1 MLRSLIA
8 SSLLLV
14 ATFLAAQSSSERA
27 AVRVTATVQNTP
39 AITLS
44 WAPISS
50 TTALTIYRKSKS
62 ATSWGSAV
70 ATPAATSTSWTD
82 NNVSTGSNYEYKV
95 VRVSAG
101 VTGTGYINTGVQV
114 PVVDYRGKI
123 ILLVDNTLSSAL
135 ATELSQLTNDLRADG
150 WGVLRSDVSRTA
162 SVTSVKSI
170 VQGHYN
176 SDPSNVKALYIVG
189 HVPVPYSGNIT
200 PDGHEDTRGA
210 RPTDAYYADMDG
222 SWTDNS
228 VNTTAT
234 SQQRTWNTPGDG
246 KFDQSD
252 LPSSVELQV
261 GRVDMYDLPTFGTT
275 EVQLMRNYLNKAHS
289 YKVKGWVPN
298 ARAVLVDNL
307 QWLGNPVAGS
317 GWRASAMVGQLS
329 PVPTAPVLS
338 FKNYING
345 QSYLW
350 TAHYGGGLIAVDG
363 GVSTYNGTDGG
374 VTTQELASSVTM
386 GGVFNMALGS
396 FFYDFD
402 SRNNFLRA
410 VIARGD
416 GLTNCWAGIP
426 AWYFHH
432 MGLGENIGYSVAA
445 SMNNTGLYPP
455 LTEGW
460 QSSIGR
466 THMNLMGDPSLRM
479 KMVAPPSNLVVANAG
494 GNAAFSWTA
503 SSEGAMGYHIYH
515 VDVNAGV
522 TTRLTTNPVT
532 TTSWTSGTVPFVAGR
547 QYMVRA
553 MMLEIGASGSYYN
566 LSLGAMAVST
576 GSGTADCLG
585 VVGGTATVGSACNDN
600 DPCTVNDVYN
610 ANCQCVGTSITPAA
624 SITAAGPTT
633 FCSGGSVVLN
643 ANAGTGYSYVWRR
656 DGATISGATSSSL
669 TATQSGSYTVQVGSG
684 SCTTTSTA
692 VTVSASGGMAPTAT
706 AQGPTSFC
714 SGGSVVIT
722 TAAASGNSYQWRLNG
737 NTINGATGNSYTAI
751 QSGSYTVTVSN
762 GSCSGTSDPV
772 VVSASGSMSTPVINA
787 QGPISFCSGANVI
800 LTTQQASGNSYQWYL
815 DGSVIPGATSYAY
828 TAFWNGAH
836 TVVVSNGTCSATSA
850 ALSISVGSQPSNSIN
865 AGGTTTF
872 CSGGSVVLSGNT
884 SSGYTYSWARN
895 GTTISG
901 ATTSSYTAT
910 QSGTYIRTVSNNGCS
925 NTSNSVVVT
934 VTGNLTPSITAQGS
948 TSFCTGGSVVLST
961 ASATGNSYVWQRNG
975 TAISG
980 ATSSSYTAT
989 QAGSYTVVVAN
1000 GPCSGTSSAVSV
1012 TVSNSTT
1019 PTITAQGSTSFCTG
1033 GSVVLSTASA
1043 TGNSYV
1049 WRRNGTTISGATSS
1063 SYTATQAGSY
1073 TVVVANGPCSGT
1085 SSAVSVTVSGSGT
1098 TPTITAQG
1106 STSFCSGGNV
1116 ILVTQQASGNTYQWR
1131 LNGNPI
1137 NGATNYAYTAFWNG
1151 NMTVTVSNGSCT
1163 VTSAPVAIQVG
1174 TAPAAT
1180 ITASGATS
1188 FCSGGSVVLSGNT
1201 GNGYTY
1207 SWQRNGSTISG
1218 ASASSYTATT
1228 AGNYTRTVTNN
1239 GCSATSSPITV
1250 SVGSG
1255 PSPAITAQGSTS
1267 FCSGGNVLLS
1277 TASASGNNYV
1287 WQRNGTTIAGA
1298 TSNTYTATMSGN
1310 YTVSVTNGNCSGTSA
1325 PVAVNASGS
1334 GPTPTVNAL
1343 GPTSFCTGGNVILT
1357 TEQIAGATYQWRYNG
1372 VVLPGATNH
1381 AYTAY
1386 LNGAFTVTVTTG
1398 TCSATSAQTNINVVP
1413 GPTATIS
1420 ADGPTTFC
1428 AGSSVTLSTN
1438 SGTGYAYTW
1447 YRNGVVIPGATANEH
1462 TATLT
1467 GYYMVRISL
1476 SNCTSTSPSLYVQS
1490 FSPPSVTC
1498 SADPEDA
1505 AVNAVANGGLAP
1517 YAFNW
1522 NTSPTSTTAQANV
1535 TASGTYTV
1543 VVTDARGC
1551 TASCSTT
1558 IELPEGNDCM
1568 GARTE
1573 TQVTWGANPSW
1584 NNPAG
1589 FMINNFAGAFPAPNH
1604 LTIGCGSRKLRLTS
1618 GSAVVAFLPSNGP
1631 IARLPSGTMVNPTSY
1646 GNTFAG
1652 QLVALKLSVRFDE
1665 YDAWYS
1671 PSTTPLGDMVVA
1683 SGLFAGWTVQQVID
1697 AADEKIGNCGNSYT
1711 REALNE
1717 ALTAINEGYAG
1728 GIVNS
1733 GYLICPEGSG
1743 MAPEPAGSINA
1754 IAGTAK
1760 SIHLV
1765 DPSAVVFPNPTSG
1778 VTVFSFT
1785 PSLPDQRTTFE
1796 LRSVNGALIESR
1808 DLGILPAG
1816 VEHRL
1821 DWDAT
1826 GRGAGLYLY
1835 RITAGT
1841 VVMTGKLVVE

>member
-1 MLRSLIA
+1 
-8 SSLLLV
+8 
-14 ATFLAAQSSSERA
+14 
-27 AVRVTATVQNTP
+27 
-39 AITLS
+39 
-44 WAPISS
+44 
-50 TTALTIYRKSKS
+50 
-62 ATSWGSAV
+62 
-70 ATPAATSTSWTD
+70 
-82 NNVSTGSNYEYKV
+82 
-95 VRVSAG
+95 
-101 VTGTGYINTGVQV
+101 
-114 PVVDYRGKI
+114 
-123 ILLVDNTLSSAL
+123 
-135 ATELSQLTNDLRADG
+135 
-150 WGVLRSDVSRTA
+150 
-162 SVTSVKSI
+162 
-170 VQGHYN
+170 
-176 SDPSNVKALYIVG
+176 
-189 HVPVPYSGNIT
+189 
-200 PDGHEDTRGA
+200 
-210 RPTDAYYADMDG
+210 
-222 SWTDNS
+222 
-228 VNTTAT
+228 
-234 SQQRTWNTPGDG
+234 
-246 KFDQSD
+246 
-252 LPSSVELQV
+252 
-261 GRVDMYDLPTFGTT
+261 
-275 EVQLMRNYLNKAHS
+275 
-289 YKVKGWVPN
+289 
-298 ARAVLVDNL
+298 
-307 QWLGNPVAGS
+307 
-317 GWRASAMVGQLS
+317 
-329 PVPTAPVLS
+329 
-338 FKNYING
+338 
-345 QSYLW
+345 
-350 TAHYGGGLIAVDG
+350 
-363 GVSTYNGTDGG
+363 
-374 VTTQELASSVTM
+374 
-386 GGVFNMALGS
+386 
-396 FFYDFD
+396 
-402 SRNNFLRA
+402 
-410 VIARGD
+410 
-416 GLTNCWAGIP
+416 
-426 AWYFHH
+426 
-432 MGLGENIGYSVAA
+432 
-445 SMNNTGLYPP
+445 
-455 LTEGW
+455 
-460 QSSIGR
+460 
-466 THMNLMGDPSLRM
+466 
-479 KMVAPPSNLVVANAG
+479 
-494 GNAAFSWTA
+494 
-503 SSEGAMGYHIYH
+503 
-515 VDVNAGV
+515 
-522 TTRLTTNPVT
+522 
-532 TTSWTSGTVPFVAGR
+532 
-547 QYMVRA
+547 
-553 MMLEIGASGSYYN
+553 
-566 LSLGAMAVST
+566 
-576 GSGTADCLG
+576 
-585 VVGGTATVGSACNDN
+585 
-600 DPCTVNDVYN
+600 
-610 ANCQCVGTSITPAA
+610 
-624 SITAAGPTT
+624 
-633 FCSGGSVVLN
+633 
-643 ANAGTGYSYVWRR
+643 
-656 DGATISGATSSSL
+656 
-669 TATQSGSYTVQVGSG
+669 
-684 SCTTTSTA
+684 
-692 VTVSASGGMAPTAT
+692 
-706 AQGPTSFC
+706 
-714 SGGSVVIT
+714 
-722 TAAASGNSYQWRLNG
+722 
-737 NTINGATGNSYTAI
+737 
-751 QSGSYTVTVSN
+751 
-762 GSCSGTSDPV
+762 
-772 VVSASGSMSTPVINA
+772 
-787 QGPISFCSGANVI
+787 
-800 LTTQQASGNSYQWYL
+800 
-815 DGSVIPGATSYAY
+815 
-828 TAFWNGAH
+828 
-836 TVVVSNGTCSATSA
+836 
-850 ALSISVGSQPSNSIN
+850 
-865 AGGTTTF
+865 
-872 CSGGSVVLSGNT
+872 
-884 SSGYTYSWARN
+884 
-895 GTTISG
+895 
-901 ATTSSYTAT
+901 
-910 QSGTYIRTVSNNGCS
+910 
-925 NTSNSVVVT
+925 
-934 VTGNLTPSITAQGS
+934 
-948 TSFCTGGSVVLST
+948 
-961 ASATGNSYVWQRNG
+961 
-975 TAISG
+975 
-980 ATSSSYTAT
+980 
-989 QAGSYTVVVAN
+989 
-1000 GPCSGTSSAVSV
+1000 
-1012 TVSNSTT
+1012 
-1019 PTITAQGSTSFCTG
+1019 
-1033 GSVVLSTASA
+1033 
-1043 TGNSYV
+1043 
-1049 WRRNGTTISGATSS
+1049 
-1063 SYTATQAGSY
+1063 
-1073 TVVVANGPCSGT
+1073 
-1085 SSAVSVTVSGSGT
+1085 
-1098 TPTITAQG
+1098 
-1106 STSFCSGGNV
+1106 
-1116 ILVTQQASGNTYQWR
+1116 
-1131 LNGNPI
+1131 GNPI

>member
-50 TTALTIYRKSKS
+50 TTALTIYRKPKS

-692 VTVSASGGMAPTAT
+692 VTVSASGGLAPTAT

-787 QGPISFCSGANVI
+787 QGPTSFCSGANVI

-815 DGSVIPGATSYAY
+815 DGSVIPGATNYAY

-1049 WRRNGTTISGATSS
+1049 WRRNGTAISGATSS

-1073 TVVVANGPCSGT
+1073 TVVVTNGPCSGT

-1098 TPTITAQG
+1098 TPTITANG
-1106 STSFCSGGNV
+1106 PTSFCSGANV

-1174 TAPAAT
+1174 T
-1180 ITASGATS
+1180 
-1188 FCSGGSVVLSGNT
+1188 
-1201 GNGYTY
+1201 
-1207 SWQRNGSTISG
+1207 
-1218 ASASSYTATT
+1218 
-1228 AGNYTRTVTNN
+1228 
-1239 GCSATSSPITV
+1239 
-1250 SVGSG
+1250 
-1255 PSPAITAQGSTS
+1255 
-1267 FCSGGNVLLS
+1267 
-1277 TASASGNNYV
+1277 
-1287 WQRNGTTIAGA
+1287 
-1298 TSNTYTATMSGN
+1298 
-1310 YTVSVTNGNCSGTSA
+1310 
-1325 PVAVNASGS
+1325 
-1334 GPTPTVNAL
+1334 
-1343 GPTSFCTGGNVILT
+1343 
-1357 TEQIAGATYQWRYNG
+1357 
-1372 VVLPGATNH
+1372 
-1381 AYTAY
+1381 
-1386 LNGAFTVTVTTG
+1386 
-1398 TCSATSAQTNINVVP
+1398 
-1413 GPTATIS
+1413 
-1420 ADGPTTFC
+1420 
-1428 AGSSVTLSTN
+1428 
-1438 SGTGYAYTW
+1438 
-1447 YRNGVVIPGATANEH
+1447 
-1462 TATLT
+1462 
-1467 GYYMVRISL
+1467 
-1476 SNCTSTSPSLYVQS
+1476 
-1490 FSPPSVTC
+1490 
-1498 SADPEDA
+1498 
-1505 AVNAVANGGLAP
+1505 
-1517 YAFNW
+1517 
-1522 NTSPTSTTAQANV
+1522 
-1535 TASGTYTV
+1535 
-1543 VVTDARGC
+1543 
-1551 TASCSTT
+1551 
-1558 IELPEGNDCM
+1558 
-1568 GARTE
+1568 
-1573 TQVTWGANPSW
+1573 
-1584 NNPAG
+1584 
-1589 FMINNFAGAFPAPNH
+1589 
-1604 LTIGCGSRKLRLTS
+1604 
-1618 GSAVVAFLPSNGP
+1618 
-1631 IARLPSGTMVNPTSY
+1631 
-1646 GNTFAG
+1646 
-1652 QLVALKLSVRFDE
+1652 
-1665 YDAWYS
+1665 
-1671 PSTTPLGDMVVA
+1671 
-1683 SGLFAGWTVQQVID
+1683 
-1697 AADEKIGNCGNSYT
+1697 
-1711 REALNE
+1711 
-1717 ALTAINEGYAG
+1717 
-1728 GIVNS
+1728 
-1733 GYLICPEGSG
+1733 
-1743 MAPEPAGSINA
+1743 
-1754 IAGTAK
+1754 
-1760 SIHLV
+1760 
-1765 DPSAVVFPNPTSG
+1765 
-1778 VTVFSFT
+1778 
-1785 PSLPDQRTTFE
+1785 
-1796 LRSVNGALIESR
+1796 
-1808 DLGILPAG
+1808 
-1816 VEHRL
+1816 
-1821 DWDAT
+1821 
-1826 GRGAGLYLY
+1826 
-1835 RITAGT
+1835 
-1841 VVMTGKLVVE
+1841 